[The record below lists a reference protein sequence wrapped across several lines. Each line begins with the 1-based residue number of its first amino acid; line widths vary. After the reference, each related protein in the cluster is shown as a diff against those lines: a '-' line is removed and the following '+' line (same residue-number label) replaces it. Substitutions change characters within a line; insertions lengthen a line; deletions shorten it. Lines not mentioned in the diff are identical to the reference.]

1 MLVGIYMVFV
11 HFEGYHYPLSHH
23 SIPLLSA
30 YIDLNP
36 YSASMVQNFFSI
48 HESSMEMCSDIF
60 HRVCFFET
68 TQQPQ
73 DLYVIHL
80 GAISFLVSAV
90 LSSEFP

>member
-1 MLVGIYMVFV
+1 MLVGIYMASVRFV
-11 HFEGYHYPLSHH
+11 GYHYPLSHH
-23 SIPLLSA
+23 SIPLLFA
-30 YIDLNP
+30 CIDLSLYN
-36 YSASMVQNFFSI
+36 ASMVQSSFSM

-68 TQQPQ
+68 TRQPQ